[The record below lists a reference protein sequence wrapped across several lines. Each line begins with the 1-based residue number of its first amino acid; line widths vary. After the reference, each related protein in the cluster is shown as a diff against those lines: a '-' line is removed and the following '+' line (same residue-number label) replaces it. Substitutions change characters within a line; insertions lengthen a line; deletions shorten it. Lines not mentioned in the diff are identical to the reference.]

1 MLGTPHKRP
10 SPPAA
15 GPQEPPA
22 VEQLRWLPLP
32 AAWRPSLRALMDHQG
47 EIWPQAQALANTR
60 LDFTRTNALD
70 DVVRPRPPTPPATG
84 TLPVRLAIL
93 GASTL
98 AHLHPAIRV
107 AGLRR
112 NIHITT
118 YENTYGQYVQ
128 ELLDPTSDLHAFKPN
143 AVLFAWDAYHLSQG
157 LHAALTA
164 EDADAALDD
173 AIATIARCWSL
184 AREAF
189 GCPILQQTLLP
200 VFPALLGNNEH
211 RLPGSRA
218 RFVAR
223 LNEKL
228 RPMADAAGIDLV
240 ALDTAAARDGLA
252 AWHDPA
258 LWHRSKQEVSPAASP
273 SYGEL
278 VGRLIGAR
286 QGRSYKCLVLDLDN
300 TLWGG
305 VIGDDGLDGIVLGQ
319 GSALGEGFSAV
330 QDYAKDLA
338 RRGIILAVSSKN
350 DEANALEPFEKH
362 PEMVLRR
369 GDIACFRANW
379 DDKAANIRAV
389 AAELNIGL
397 DSLVFLDD
405 NPFERN
411 LVREQ
416 LPMVAVPEVPDDDPA
431 LVPGVLA
438 DAGYFESLAMT
449 AEDRERTAQYQEN
462 RARDQ
467 LKATATDLDG
477 YLRALDMKMVWNR
490 FDSVGQQRVVQL
502 INKTNQFNLT
512 TRRHDEAE
520 VAAIMADPKSFGLQ
534 IRLLDR
540 FGDNG
545 IIAIVIGR
553 MLKPGAVTIDTWL
566 MSCRVLGRQVEP
578 TTLNLVAAQARALG
592 ATKLI
597 GDYIPTKKNGMVR
610 DHYAKLGF
618 TVISR
623 TGDGGN
629 IAELDLESFTP
640 APTFIHVTEGSTP

>member
-1 MLGTPHKRP
+1 MD
-10 SPPAA
+10 
-15 GPQEPPA
+15 
-22 VEQLRWLPLP
+22 QLRWLPKP
-32 AAWRPSLRALMDHQG
+32 AAWRPSLRALIDAPG
-47 EIWPQAQALANTR
+47 DVWAEAQALANTS

-70 DVVRPRPPTPPATG
+70 EVVRRRHADAPPAGTG
-84 TLPVRLAIL
+84 TKPVRLAIL
-93 GASTL
+93 GSSTL

-112 NIHITT
+112 NIHIIT
-118 YENTYGQYVQ
+118 YENNYGQYLQ
-128 ELLDPTSDLHAFKPN
+128 ELLDPSSALHAFKPN
-143 AVLFAWDAYHLSQG
+143 AVLLAFDAYHLSQG
-157 LHAALTA
+157 LHAALSE
-164 EDADAALDD
+164 EDAGAVLAERC
-173 AIATIARCWSL
+173 ATIERCWSL
-184 AREAF
+184 ARQAF
-189 GCPILQQTLLP
+189 GCPILQQTALD

-218 RFVAR
+218 RFIAR

-228 RPMADAAGIDLV
+228 RPMADEAGIDLV
-240 ALDTAAARDGLA
+240 ALDDAARRDGLA

-258 LWHRSKQEVSPAASP
+258 LWHRSKQEVSPVASP

-319 GSALGEGFSAV
+319 GSALGEGFTAV

-438 DAGYFESLAMT
+438 DAGYFESLAIT

-467 LKATATDLDG
+467 LKATATDLEG

-490 FDSVGQQRVVQL
+490 FDSVGLQRVVQL

-512 TRRHDEAE
+512 TRRHDDSA

-553 MLKPGAVTIDTWL
+553 MLDDEAVTIDTWL

-592 ATKLI
+592 ARKLT
-597 GDYIPTKKNGMVR
+597 GVYIPTKKNGMVR
-610 DHYAKLGF
+610 DHYEKLGF
-618 TVISR
+618 SIIAR
-623 TGDGGN
+623 TEDGGST
-629 IAELDLESFTP
+629 ADLDLEHFSP
-640 APTFIHVTEGSTP
+640 APTFIHVTEGSPT